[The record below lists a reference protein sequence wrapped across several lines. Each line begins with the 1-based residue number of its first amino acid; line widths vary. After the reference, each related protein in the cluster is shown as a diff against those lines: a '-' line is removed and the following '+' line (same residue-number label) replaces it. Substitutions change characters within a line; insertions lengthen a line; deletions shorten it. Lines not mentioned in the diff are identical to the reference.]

1 MENHQGNYKEG
12 SLSLIQTVSLGT
24 GVMIGAGI
32 LALTGQIAELAGSFY
47 IYAFLSA
54 ALVAGASA
62 YSYVVLARAFPSAG
76 GIAMFFA
83 KIYGKGLV
91 TATCAL
97 MMALTMVINES
108 LVARTFASY
117 ALQPFSVSEAVA
129 GWLTPALAVGVLVFA
144 YIINVSG
151 NNVVGRF
158 SVATSVIKVGGILIF
173 AGAALVASKSI
184 VQPLIPEPSQSTGA
198 IGFLAATALGVLA
211 YKGFTTITNSG
222 SEVVEPSKNIGR
234 AIVISLVACVVVYL
248 LVALSVGANLSLDE
262 LIAAKDFALAQAARP
277 ALGDAGLWFTVVVAV
292 VATSAALIASTF
304 AVSRM
309 LAMLTDM
316 KLVPHSH
323 FGMSGSIQR
332 HTLTYAVVIAIF
344 LAVFFDLSRIAS
356 LGVVLYLLMD
366 SAIHF
371 GLLRAKPKD
380 VQCNKFVVLSA
391 LVLDLT
397 VLCAFVVM
405 KIKNDPLIIGIA
417 FGTTLII
424 FMIEYF
430 FLERHT
436 SHSGH
441 AH

>member
-173 AGAALVASKSI
+173 AGAALVASKNI

-277 ALGDAGLWFTVVVAV
+277 ALGDTGLWFTVAVAV

-332 HTLTYAVVIAIF
+332 HTLTYAVVVAVF

-356 LGVVLYLLMD
+356 LGAILYLLMD
-366 SAIHF
+366 MAIHY
-371 GLLRAKPKD
+371 GLLRHKPKEVLSNTWIIVGALILD
-380 VQCNKFVVLSA
+380 IVVLAAFLVSKAKSDPTIILISA
-391 LVLDLT
+391 GFVAAIVLVESL
-397 VLCAFVVM
+397 
-405 KIKNDPLIIGIA
+405 
-417 FGTTLII
+417 
-424 FMIEYF
+424 
-430 FLERHT
+430 FLKRSQRHHEH
-436 SHSGH
+436 SH
-441 AH
+441 